1 MKDDKKTV
9 TRNDLCI
16 STGAIYFARWA
27 MTGMTEDSMASSRQ
41 RLGAS
46 PCSTWGTWCAC
57 VYKLIQPAV
66 NICISISTA
75 NMIANTVVYLQC
87 RQGIGTTLIWTA
99 APSPLK
105 LHTSYKYT
113 GKPNNMGQ
121 QKRRVWPADICAE
134 LNAKVISLIK
144 QTSALA

>member
-1 MKDDKKTV
+1 
-9 TRNDLCI
+9 
-16 STGAIYFARWA
+16 
-27 MTGMTEDSMASSRQ
+27 
-41 RLGAS
+41 
-46 PCSTWGTWCAC
+46 
-57 VYKLIQPAV
+57 
-66 NICISISTA
+66 
-75 NMIANTVVYLQC
+75 MIANTVVYLQC